1 MSVVVGLEEA
11 MYGYGSEL
19 SGLMSLRRSGL
30 VRVTGLKKNLTVNR
44 NDLVKMTMTLES
56 TYDRTVTKDLLS
68 AYGTYDPR
76 TKRFTL
82 RWACIAEDVSI
93 PRGTS
98 SKSINCRAILVGTW
112 DALAAVGTYD
122 RTTRE
127 FKIEHAIVKQRV
139 LTVKEKAMVKVKDF
153 TLSKA

>member
-11 MYGYGSEL
+11 MYGHGSEL
-19 SGLMSLRRSGL
+19 AEPTLLRRSGL
-30 VRVTGLKKNLTVNR
+30 VRVTGLTKNLTVYKG
-44 NDLVKMTMTLES
+44 DKVKMTMTLES
-56 TYDRTVTKDLLS
+56 TYDRTVTKDLLA
-68 AYGTYDPR
+68 AYGTAEER
-76 TKRFTL
+76 RFTA
-82 RWACIAEDVSI
+82 RWACVSTGVSI

-98 SKSINCRAILVGTW
+98 SKSVTCPAWKVGTW

-122 RTTRE
+122 RTTGE
-127 FKIEHAIVKQRV
+127 FKIEHAIVKTKV

>member
-11 MYGYGSEL
+11 MYGHGSEL
-19 SGLMSLRRSGL
+19 SGLTLLRRSGL
-30 VRVTGLKKNLTVNR
+30 VRVTGLTKNLTVNKG
-44 NDLVKMTMTLES
+44 DKVKMTMTLES
-56 TYDRTVTKDLLS
+56 TYDRTVTKDLLE
-68 AYGTYDPR
+68 AFGTYDPA

-82 RWACIAEDVSI
+82 HWGCVAEDVSI

-98 SKSINCRAILVGTW
+98 SKSVTCTAWKVGTW

-122 RTTRE
+122 RTTGE

>member
-11 MYGYGSEL
+11 MYGHGSEL
-19 SGLMSLRRSGL
+19 SGLTLLRRSGL
-30 VRVTGLKKNLTVNR
+30 VRVTGLKKNLTVNK
-44 NDLVKMTMTLES
+44 DDKVKMTMTLES
-56 TYDRTVTKDLLS
+56 TYDRTVTKDLLE
-68 AYGTYDPR
+68 AFGTYDPA

-82 RWACIAEDVSI
+82 HWGCVGKDVSI
-93 PRGTS
+93 PTGTS
-98 SKSINCRAILVGTW
+98 SKSVTCPAWKVGTW

-122 RTTRE
+122 RRTG

-139 LTVKEKAMVKVKDF
+139 LTVRERAMVRVKDF